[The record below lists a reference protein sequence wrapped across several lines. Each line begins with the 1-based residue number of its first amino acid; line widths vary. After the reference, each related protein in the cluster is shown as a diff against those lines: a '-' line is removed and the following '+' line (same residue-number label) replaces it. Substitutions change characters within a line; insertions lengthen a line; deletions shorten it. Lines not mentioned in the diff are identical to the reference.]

1 MSIGFVGELLI
12 IFYASFFKDYNSSE
26 WDKMFIEDVLA
37 GYTGLLGDL
46 FVKLLFTKKNEYRFF
61 C

>member
-1 MSIGFVGELLI
+1 
-12 IFYASFFKDYNSSE
+12 
-26 WDKMFIEDVLA
+26 MFTEDVLA